1 MEIKKVEKAPTHIQN
16 IVISGIVA
24 GIAICIGAIIVVAPV
39 FANEIDIVMKNLN
52 LPDLGSLAAIY
63 FFGLSFVFGIIIMLF
78 YVILKPY
85 FRSKITTAVT
95 ASLII
100 WGLAYFLNNVTLVIY
115 GFLPVKLA
123 AFVIGWGFIDLV
135 LAGIIGSILYEWRQ
149 KS

>member
-1 MEIKKVEKAPTHIQN
+1 MEKAPTHIQN